1 MQQSRWS
8 QATATRG
15 GSLPSSD
22 HTQKTGSFR
31 SSGTMPTVRDSDR
44 LNPFMRFCVRRR
56 AELMAAWE
64 AAPATTVIMTAV
76 TLACWTRDLE
86 NP

>member
-1 MQQSRWS
+1 
-8 QATATRG
+8 
-15 GSLPSSD
+15 
-22 HTQKTGSFR
+22 
-31 SSGTMPTVRDSDR
+31 MPQETDR

-56 AELMAAWE
+56 AQLAAAWE

-76 TLACWTRDLE
+76 VMAGWVRDLE